1 MTKKELE
8 LLEEEIKADLERDQ
22 KSEDLTDD
30 DLIYH
35 RMWPTFYFSW
45 WNEWQ

>member
-1 MTKKELE
+1 MEKKELE

-30 DLIYH
+30 DLIYQ
-35 RMWPTFYFSW
+35 RMGPTFYLS
-45 WNEWQ
+45 NGYEWQ

>member
-1 MTKKELE
+1 MEKKELE

-22 KSEDLTDD
+22 KSEDLDND

-35 RMWPTFYFSW
+35 RMGSTFYLS
-45 WNEWQ
+45 NGYEWQ